1 MNHVKVDRK
10 GTKATVTCQSKGRA
24 AVKNSTVKM
33 HANVGSHVLRANTQ
47 DLFLKSTIKGHHKKY
62 DTKTSDVF
70 WYQADMAKPQRF
82 FN

>member
-10 GTKATVTCQSKGRA
+10 GTKATVTRQSKGRA

-47 DLFLKSTIKGHHKKY
+47 DLFLKSTNKGHRK
-62 DTKTSDVF
+62 
-70 WYQADMAKPQRF
+70 
-82 FN
+82 